1 MFGRFLEIGIATT
14 DIVQSVQFLERLRF
28 WQLITSDAWSHR
40 YGVLSDDRVQLG
52 LHEIDMPT
60 PSPTFVLPGLQQ
72 ALPRLAAAGI
82 EPQSTHFSDQSL
94 HRVSLR
100 DPGGNPITL
109 LEARTYSAS
118 PQGATAQSLCGYFS
132 HLSLPQSD
140 FDAAREF
147 WEYAGFVALPEM
159 DSPFPQLPLTSDHLD
174 LAFHQRRTFDAPLLV
189 FECGDLPGTRA
200 RLQEL
205 DIPLAAGLPRG
216 LDRERHALID
226 TPDGTALL
234 LLPASD

>member
-14 DIVQSVQFLERLRF
+14 DITQSVQFLERLRF
-28 WQLITSDAWSHR
+28 WQLITSDAWAHR
-40 YGVLSDDRVQLG
+40 YGVLSDGRVQLG
-52 LHEIDMPT
+52 LHEIPISSPT
-60 PSPTFVLPGLQQ
+60 PTFVLPDLQR

-82 EPQSTHFSDQSL
+82 EPQSTHFGDDSL
-94 HRVSLR
+94 HRASLR

-147 WEYAGFVALPEM
+147 WEHGGFVALPEL
-159 DSPFPQLPLTSDHLD
+159 DSPFPHLPLTSDHFD

-189 FECGDLPGTRA
+189 FECDDLRGTLA
-200 RLQEL
+200 TLQEL
-205 DIPLAAGLPRG
+205 NIPLAAQLPRG
-216 LDRERHALID
+216 LDRRRHALID
-226 TPDGTALL
+226 SPEGTALL
-234 LLPASD
+234 LLPSPD